1 MSSRV
6 TLTLTNPEIQEL
18 LLTTSFNKDELLNIK
33 RSFEVMQSEPQVVGK
48 VSFKEFCTY
57 LEVKE
62 ESVIGRKLFD
72 KLDSN
77 HDGLL
82 TYFDL
87 VYSLDCMHQKQFKP
101 KLKFYFELLCE
112 NDKQISRAKL
122 LKLSKELV
130 GCFPQVVLP
139 EEFILEGSKNQ
150 ELKPLMAPGQVR
162 RNSSNIHEAEDF
174 TLDEVVTLDNFF
186 DHFEGIFGALV

>member
-6 TLTLTNPEIQEL
+6 TITLTKHEIQEL
-18 LLTTSFNKDELLNIK
+18 LLTTSFSKEELLNIK
-33 RSFEVMQSEPQVVGK
+33 RSFEEMQSDPQVVGK
-48 VSFKEFCTY
+48 VSFKEFCTH
-57 LEVKE
+57 LKLKE

-72 KLDSN
+72 KLDWN
-77 HDGLL
+77 QDGFL

-122 LKLSKELV
+122 LKLSKELS

-139 EEFILEGSKNQ
+139 EEFIFEGSKNQ
-150 ELKPLMAPGQVR
+150 ELKPLMPLGQAR
-162 RNSSNIHEAEDF
+162 RNSSSIHEAEAF
-174 TLDEVVTLDNFF
+174 TLNRNYLQP
-186 DHFEGIFGALV
+186 